1 MEGVVPGHKWPV
13 SVWSPGMSGSSV
25 FTGAPPPPP
34 PPPPPNINLFVV
46 AVENDE
52 NLNHMIDDEQE
63 SSVCS

>member
-1 MEGVVPGHKWPV
+1 MASVRVVTT
-13 SVWSPGMSGSSV
+13 GMSGSSV

-34 PPPPPNINLFVV
+34 SSPNINLFVV
-46 AVENDE
+46 AAENDE